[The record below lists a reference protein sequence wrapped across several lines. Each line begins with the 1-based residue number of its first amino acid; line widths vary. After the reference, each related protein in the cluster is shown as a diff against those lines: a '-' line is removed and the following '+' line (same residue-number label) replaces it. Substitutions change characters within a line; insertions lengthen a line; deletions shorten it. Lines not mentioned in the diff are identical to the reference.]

1 LLACDGI
8 WDVKS
13 SREAIDFMNQTL
25 YKNSYNNTK
34 TLADFENSM
43 ALLLEECCA
52 QDITVSQG
60 LGCDNITA
68 IIVEINQRR

>member
-1 LLACDGI
+1 
-8 WDVKS
+8 
-13 SREAIDFMNQTL
+13 MNQTL